1 MRGLCLV
8 GSGLVGSGRV
18 CEVEFS
24 YNTARRAVRRVV
36 NRPTTMINDVLLSDI
51 LQQFLLFN
59 FYFSPVIN
67 DNPALM
73 SVLNVHDRGGRSSAT
88 TADVV
93 FD

>member
-1 MRGLCLV
+1 
-8 GSGLVGSGRV
+8 
-18 CEVEFS
+18 
-24 YNTARRAVRRVV
+24 
-36 NRPTTMINDVLLSDI
+36 MINDVLLSDI